1 VSLPRTFVL
10 TGASGSFG
18 SALKASLEREGSHVD
33 TLRYQR
39 DWTYDDYSGA
49 DDKLRA
55 ADVLV
60 LAHGSRLDQAMAAN
74 CDSFIA
80 FIERFRRLKAG
91 YPRKPE
97 IWAVGSEIELHP
109 SWGNKDLQTYSR
121 SKRAFARYA
130 AGLFRDPGLTYRHI
144 VPSAFTSRMG
154 PGLMSGETAAKVA
167 LFLIRRGWRY
177 VPVTY
182 TGVALANYFRFRS
195 LAS

>member
-1 VSLPRTFVL
+1 VNVPRTLVL

-18 SALKASLEREGSHVD
+18 SALKAALERGGNRVD

-39 DWTYDDYSGA
+39 DWTYADYSGA
-49 DDKLRA
+49 DDKLRT

-60 LAHGSRLDQAMAAN
+60 LAHGSRVDQAMAAN
-74 CDSFIA
+74 CESFIA

-91 YPRKPE
+91 GPVTPE

-109 SWGNKDLQTYSR
+109 SWGNKDLEIYSR

-130 AGLFRDPGLTYRHI
+130 AGLFRDPSVIYRHI

-154 PGLMSGETAAKVA
+154 PGLMSGETAARVA

>member
-1 VSLPRTFVL
+1 MSLQQTFVL

-18 SALKASLEREGSHVD
+18 SAIKTALEQEGNQVA

-60 LAHGSRLDQAMAAN
+60 LAHGSRVDQAMAAN

-80 FIERFRRLKAG
+80 LIERFRRLKAG
-91 YPRKPE
+91 HPSTPE

-109 SWGNKDLQTYSR
+109 SWGNKDLLIYSR

-130 AGLFRDPGLTYRHI
+130 AGLFRDPSVTYRHI

-154 PGLMSGETAAKVA
+154 PGLMSGETAARVA

-182 TGVALANYFRFRS
+182 TGVALANYFRFRK